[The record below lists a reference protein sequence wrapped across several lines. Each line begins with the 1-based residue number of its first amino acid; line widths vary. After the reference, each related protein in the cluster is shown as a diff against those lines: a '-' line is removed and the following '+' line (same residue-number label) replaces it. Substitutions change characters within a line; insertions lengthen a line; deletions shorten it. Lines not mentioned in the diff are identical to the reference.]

1 MVLCG
6 RWGEA
11 QGEARGSYD
20 SRVDMSVFQRPAG
33 DWPLLPRRP
42 LTPVETVPLH
52 VAAGSL
58 WKTPRPCLSDWPYGR
73 QCHPGAPCC
82 ARHGCERSMAAS
94 PNSYIP
100 VILFLVSP
108 QCVLTQL
115 HAVMP
120 SILSCCFP
128 LCTRSDTH
136 SLYSHMR
143 NTFSSFVSFLIS
155 NLSNYVI
162 FFLMNTK
169 IGPCN

>member
-6 RWGEA
+6 RRGEA

-20 SRVDMSVFQRPAG
+20 SRFDMSVFQRPAG

-128 LCTRSDTH
+128 LYSHAQTHIRCTHTWETH
-136 SLYSHMR
+136 SAHLLVSWSAICPSMLY
-143 NTFSSFVSFLIS
+143 FS
-155 NLSNYVI
+155 
-162 FFLMNTK
+162 
-169 IGPCN
+169 

>member
-6 RWGEA
+6 RRGEA

-115 HAVMP
+115 HAVMA
-120 SILSCCFP
+120 SILNCCFP
-128 LCTRSDTH
+128 LYSHAQTHIRCTHTWETH
-136 SLYSHMR
+136 SAHLL
-143 NTFSSFVSFLIS
+143 VSWSAICP
-155 NLSNYVI
+155 I
-162 FFLMNTK
+162 M
-169 IGPCN
+169 